1 MGRPGAARGRL
12 LIPISQNQLSFF
24 SGHPHHRKRAALA
37 LTQGFEHIERLG
49 RNGQHVALLAFVAPD
64 FLGGQA
70 GFFQRHGAQI
80 KACPPPGVVGQLGES
95 VGQAPGTD
103 IVNRQN
109 GIVLALNPAVVDDLL
124 CAPLNLGVAALHRV
138 KIQRC
143 RVGTGGH

>member
-49 RNGQHVALLAFVAPD
+49 RNGQHVALLALVAPD
-64 FLGGQA
+64 FLGRETRL
-70 GFFQRHGAQI
+70 FQRHGAQV
-80 KACPPPGVVGQLGES
+80 KAGATARIVGQLGER

-109 GIVLALNPAVVDDLL
+109 GIVLALNPTVVDDLL

-143 RVGTGGH
+143 RIGTGGH